1 MLTLAAFIEGI
12 EGLSFSLV
20 VDTPHGV
27 RGNVY
32 TSILGKKDTCGMD
45 SLNGCQKKRKK
56 KGVRNG
62 RYITST
68 LEVVHV
74 TCTAR
79 FTFTF

>member
-1 MLTLAAFIEGI
+1 MGPFHHSLVLTLAAFIEGI

-45 SLNGCQKKRKK
+45 SLNGCQKKRKE
-56 KGVRNG
+56 
-62 RYITST
+62 SAM
-68 LEVVHV
+68 VV
-74 TCTAR
+74 T
-79 FTFTF
+79 